1 MKLSILHKSVRLLSI
16 ALPIG
21 VVLLLAAVT
30 VYFFSHSY
38 ASFIQVVLDS
48 IQRPDLETV
57 IRTHYF
63 SLEKFNKMRW
73 CLVISVVIS
82 TAILLAL
89 YRYKKEYNHLIDR
102 IIRSVSNYL
111 NSIQRILLSFSK
123 TGRIALALLLF
134 ILLCRSIYMATTFY
148 IQYDE
153 AWNYNLFLDKQL
165 FYSIGAYNNYPL
177 HNIVS
182 WCLVHLL
189 GSSVVVLRLTS
200 ILSGLFCTFVVA
212 LCVQHFVKNEKLAVL
227 AAALFCC
234 LPVSLFYM
242 LYARGVLLEMAVA
255 LLVSFLILHYSN
267 IGFTLKRVLFVS
279 VLNAFG
285 TYSMLS
291 HPYFI
296 VGSFAALLLYSLLY
310 EQKNCLLVLAY
321 GFFSLLFSVSML
333 IPMMLG
339 TGLSPVIA
347 VLSHHQAI
355 QLNDIIR
362 YVERV
367 SFFITGFSSS
377 FYFLFVFS
385 IGLLVYFVRKN
396 NLLCLLSLFNC
407 SWLLLP
413 VFIPLLTNVY
423 PPERSLSFLVLVPL
437 NSAVLFFYY
446 LDKIRVVRFMVYPL
460 ALFSLWVFSYNTYTH
475 PFLNWSRE
483 LDKQVMDV
491 AMLLKQNHITR
502 VYNDSREF
510 DYFIPGIEFYFKQHH
525 RPIEFS
531 SSSISS
537 TRYAST
543 IDATIQ
549 CVVLGKQSTAA
560 YCPGDSLICE
570 LDDIMIYKRKK
581 K

>member
-89 YRYKKEYNHLIDR
+89 YRYKKEYDHLIDR

-111 NSIQRILLSFSK
+111 NSIQRTLLSFSK

-189 GSSVVVLRLTS
+189 GSSLLVLRLTS

-212 LCVQHFVKNEKLAVL
+212 LCVQHFVKNEKLALL

-367 SFFITGFSSS
+367 SFFITGFSTS
-377 FYFLFVFS
+377 FYFLFLFS
-385 IGLLVYFVRKN
+385 IGLLVYFFRKN

-423 PPERSLSFLVLVPL
+423 PPERALSFLVLVPL

-446 LDKIRVVRFMVYPL
+446 LDKIRVVRFIVYPL

-475 PFLNWSRE
+475 PFLNWSRV

-491 AMLLKQNHITR
+491 AMVLKQNHITR

-549 CVVLGKQSTAA
+549 CMVLGKQSTAA
-560 YCPGDSLICE
+560 YSPGDSLFYE

>member
-38 ASFIQVVLDS
+38 ASFIQAVLAS

-63 SLEKFNKMRW
+63 SLEKFNRMRW

-267 IGFTLKRVLFVS
+267 VGFTLKRVLFVS

-321 GFFSLLFSVSML
+321 GFFSLLFSGTML

-367 SFFITGFSSS
+367 SFFITGFGSS

-385 IGLLVYFVRKN
+385 IGLLVYFFRKN

-446 LDKIRVVRFMVYPL
+446 LDKMHLVRFMVYPL

-491 AMLLKQNHITR
+491 AMVLKQNHITR

-549 CVVLGKQSTAA
+549 CMVLGKQSTAA
-560 YCPGDSLICE
+560 YSPGDSLFYE

>member
-21 VVLLLAAVT
+21 VVLFLAAVT

-38 ASFIQVVLDS
+38 ASFIQAVLDS

-63 SLEKFNKMRW
+63 SLEKFSRMRW
-73 CLVISVVIS
+73 CLVISVVFS

-212 LCVQHFVKNEKLAVL
+212 LCVQHFVKNEMLALL

-310 EQKNCLLVLAY
+310 EQKNCLLVLVY
-321 GFFSLLFSVSML
+321 GFFSLLFSGSML

-367 SFFITGFSSS
+367 SFFITGFSTS
-377 FYFLFVFS
+377 FYFLLVFS

-423 PPERSLSFLVLVPL
+423 PPERALSFLVLVPL

-446 LDKIRVVRFMVYPL
+446 LDKMHLVRFMVYPL
-460 ALFSLWVFSYNTYTH
+460 SLFSLWVFSYNTYTH

-483 LDKQVMDV
+483 LDKQVMNV
-491 AMLLKQNHITR
+491 AMVLKQNHITR

-560 YCPGDSLICE
+560 YSPGDSLIYE
-570 LDDIMIYKRKK
+570 SGDIMIYKRKK

>member
-38 ASFIQVVLDS
+38 ASFIQAVLDS

-63 SLEKFNKMRW
+63 SLEKFNRMRW

-212 LCVQHFVKNEKLAVL
+212 LCVQHFVKNEKLALL

-255 LLVSFLILHYSN
+255 LLVFSLILHYSN
-267 IGFTLKRVLFVS
+267 IGFTMKRVLFVS

-321 GFFSLLFSVSML
+321 GFFSLLFSGSML

-347 VLSHHQAI
+347 VLSHHQGI

-367 SFFITGFSSS
+367 SFFITGFGTS

-423 PPERSLSFLVLVPL
+423 PPERALSFLVLVPL

-483 LDKQVMDV
+483 LDNQVMDV
-491 AMLLKQNHITR
+491 AMVLKQNHITR

-549 CVVLGKQSTAA
+549 CMVLSKQSTAA
-560 YCPGDSLICE
+560 YSPGDSLIYE
-570 LDDIMIYKRKK
+570 SGDIMIYKRKK

>member
-1 MKLSILHKSVRLLSI
+1 
-16 ALPIG
+16 
-21 VVLLLAAVT
+21 
-30 VYFFSHSY
+30 
-38 ASFIQVVLDS
+38 
-48 IQRPDLETV
+48 
-57 IRTHYF
+57 
-63 SLEKFNKMRW
+63 
-73 CLVISVVIS
+73 
-82 TAILLAL
+82 
-89 YRYKKEYNHLIDR
+89 
-102 IIRSVSNYL
+102 
-111 NSIQRILLSFSK
+111 
-123 TGRIALALLLF
+123 
-134 ILLCRSIYMATTFY
+134 
-148 IQYDE
+148 
-153 AWNYNLFLDKQL
+153 
-165 FYSIGAYNNYPL
+165 
-177 HNIVS
+177 
-182 WCLVHLL
+182 
-189 GSSVVVLRLTS
+189 
-200 ILSGLFCTFVVA
+200 VA
-212 LCVQHFVKNEKLAVL
+212 LCVQHFVKNEKLALL

-255 LLVSFLILHYSN
+255 LLVSSLILHYSN
-267 IGFTLKRVLFVS
+267 LGFTLKRVLLVS

-296 VGSFAALLLYSLLY
+296 VSSFAALLLYSLLY
-310 EQKNCLLVLAY
+310 EQKNWLLVLAY
-321 GFFSLLFSVSML
+321 GFFSLLFSVTLL

-347 VLSHHQAI
+347 VLTRHQAI
-355 QLNDIIR
+355 QLNDIIS

-367 SFFITGFSSS
+367 SFFITGFSHS
-377 FYFLFVFS
+377 FYFLFVLS
-385 IGLLVYFVRKN
+385 SSLLVYFFRKN

-407 SWLLLP
+407 SLLLLP

-423 PPERSLSFLVLVPL
+423 PPERAISFLVLVPL

-475 PFLNWSRE
+475 PFLNWSRV

-510 DYFIPGIEFYFKQHH
+510 DYFLPGIEFYFKQHH
-525 RPIEFS
+525 KSIEFS

-549 CVVLGKQSTAA
+549 CVVLSKQSTAA
-560 YCPGDSLICE
+560 YYQGDSLIYE
-570 LDDIMIYKRKK
+570 SGDIMIYKRTKK
-581 K
+581 

>member
-1 MKLSILHKSVRLLSI
+1 
-16 ALPIG
+16 
-21 VVLLLAAVT
+21 
-30 VYFFSHSY
+30 
-38 ASFIQVVLDS
+38 
-48 IQRPDLETV
+48 
-57 IRTHYF
+57 
-63 SLEKFNKMRW
+63 
-73 CLVISVVIS
+73 
-82 TAILLAL
+82 
-89 YRYKKEYNHLIDR
+89 
-102 IIRSVSNYL
+102 
-111 NSIQRILLSFSK
+111 
-123 TGRIALALLLF
+123 
-134 ILLCRSIYMATTFY
+134 MATIFY

-182 WCLVHLL
+182 WCLVHVL
-189 GSSVVVLRLTS
+189 GSSVLVLRLTS
-200 ILSGLFCTFVVA
+200 ILSGLCCTFVVA
-212 LCVQHFVKNEKLAVL
+212 LCVQHFVKNEKLALL

-255 LLVSFLILHYSN
+255 LLVSSLILHYSN
-267 IGFTLKRVLFVS
+267 LGFTLKRVLLVS

-296 VGSFAALLLYSLLY
+296 VSSFAALLLYSLLY
-310 EQKNCLLVLAY
+310 EQKNWLLVLAY
-321 GFFSLLFSVSML
+321 GFFSLLFSVTLL

-347 VLSHHQAI
+347 VLTRHQAI
-355 QLNDIIR
+355 QLNDIIS

-367 SFFITGFSSS
+367 SFFITGFSHS
-377 FYFLFVFS
+377 FYFLFVLS
-385 IGLLVYFVRKN
+385 SSLLVYFFRKN

-407 SWLLLP
+407 SLLLLP

-423 PPERSLSFLVLVPL
+423 PPERAISFLVLVPL

-475 PFLNWSRE
+475 PFLNWSRV

-510 DYFIPGIEFYFKQHH
+510 DYFIPGIEFYCKQHH
-525 RPIEFS
+525 KSIEFS

-549 CVVLGKQSTAA
+549 CVVLSKQSTAA
-560 YCPGDSLICE
+560 YYQGDSLIYE
-570 LDDIMIYKRKK
+570 SGDIMIYKRTKK
-581 K
+581 

>member
-38 ASFIQVVLDS
+38 ASFIQAVLDS

-63 SLEKFNKMRW
+63 SLEKFNRMRW

-212 LCVQHFVKNEKLAVL
+212 LCVQHFVKNEKLALL

-267 IGFTLKRVLFVS
+267 ISFTLKRVLFVS

-310 EQKNCLLVLAY
+310 EQKKCLLVLAY
-321 GFFSLLFSVSML
+321 GFFSLLFSGSML

-367 SFFITGFSSS
+367 SFFITGFGSS
-377 FYFLFVFS
+377 FYFLFLFS
-385 IGLLVYFVRKN
+385 IGLLVYFFRKN
-396 NLLCLLSLFNC
+396 NLLCMLSLFNC

-423 PPERSLSFLVLVPL
+423 PPERTLSFLVLVPL

-460 ALFSLWVFSYNTYTH
+460 ALFSLWVFSYNTYRH

-491 AMLLKQNHITR
+491 AMVLKQNHITR

-510 DYFIPGIEFYFKQHH
+510 DYFIPGIEFNFKQHH

-549 CVVLGKQSTAA
+549 CLVLGKQSTAA
-560 YCPGDSLICE
+560 YSPGDSLIYE
-570 LDDIMIYKRKK
+570 SGDIMIYKHKK

>member
-21 VVLLLAAVT
+21 VVLFLAAVT

-38 ASFIQVVLDS
+38 ASFIQAVLAS

-63 SLEKFNKMRW
+63 SLEKFNRMRW
-73 CLVISVVIS
+73 CLLISVVFS

-212 LCVQHFVKNEKLAVL
+212 LCVQHFVKNEKLALL

-279 VLNAFG
+279 VLNAIG

-321 GFFSLLFSVSML
+321 GFFSLMFSGSML

-367 SFFITGFSSS
+367 SFFITGFSTS
-377 FYFLFVFS
+377 FYFLFLFS
-385 IGLLVYFVRKN
+385 IGLLVYFFRKN

-423 PPERSLSFLVLVPL
+423 PPERALSFLVLVPL

-446 LDKIRVVRFMVYPL
+446 LDKMHLVRFMVYPL
-460 ALFSLWVFSYNTYTH
+460 SLFSLWVFSYNTYTH

-491 AMLLKQNHITR
+491 AMVLKQNHITR

-549 CVVLGKQSTAA
+549 CVVLSKQSTAA
-560 YCPGDSLICE
+560 YSPGDSLIYE
-570 LDDIMIYKRKK
+570 SGDIMIYKRKK

>member
-38 ASFIQVVLDS
+38 ASFIQAVLAS

-63 SLEKFNKMRW
+63 SLEKFNRMRW
-73 CLVISVVIS
+73 CLLISVVFS

-102 IIRSVSNYL
+102 IIRSLSNYL

-212 LCVQHFVKNEKLAVL
+212 LCVQHFVKNEKLALL

-255 LLVSFLILHYSN
+255 LLVFSLILHYSN

-279 VLNAFG
+279 VLNAIG

-321 GFFSLLFSVSML
+321 GFFSLLFSGSML

-367 SFFITGFSSS
+367 SFFITGLSSS

-385 IGLLVYFVRKN
+385 IGLLVYIFRKN

-423 PPERSLSFLVLVPL
+423 PPERALSFLVLVPL

-491 AMLLKQNHITR
+491 AMVLKQNHITR

-560 YCPGDSLICE
+560 YSPGDSLIYE
-570 LDDIMIYKRKK
+570 SGDIMIYKRKK

>member
-21 VVLLLAAVT
+21 VVLFLAAVT

-38 ASFIQVVLDS
+38 ASFIQAVLAS

-63 SLEKFNKMRW
+63 SLEKFNRMRW

-82 TAILLAL
+82 TAILFVL
-89 YRYKKEYNHLIDR
+89 YRYKKEYDYLIDR
-102 IIRSVSNYL
+102 IIRSVNNYL
-111 NSIQRILLSFSK
+111 NSIQRIVLSFSK
-123 TGRIALALLLF
+123 TGRIALVLLLF
-134 ILLCRSIYMATTFY
+134 ILLCRSIYMATIFY

-182 WCLVHLL
+182 WCLVHVL
-189 GSSVVVLRLTS
+189 GSSVLVLRLTS
-200 ILSGLFCTFVVA
+200 ILSGLCCTFVVA
-212 LCVQHFVKNEKLAVL
+212 LCVQHFVKNEKLALL

-255 LLVSFLILHYSN
+255 LLVSSLILHYSN
-267 IGFTLKRVLFVS
+267 LGFTLKRVLLVS

-296 VGSFAALLLYSLLY
+296 VSSFAALLLYSLLY
-310 EQKNCLLVLAY
+310 EQKNWLLVLAY
-321 GFFSLLFSVSML
+321 GFFSLLFSVTLL

-347 VLSHHQAI
+347 VLTRHQAI
-355 QLNDIIR
+355 QLNDIIS

-367 SFFITGFSSS
+367 SFFITGFSHS
-377 FYFLFVFS
+377 FYFLFVLS
-385 IGLLVYFVRKN
+385 SSLLVYFFRKN

-407 SWLLLP
+407 SLLLLP

-423 PPERSLSFLVLVPL
+423 PPERAISFLVLVPL
-437 NSAVLFFYY
+437 NSAVLFFYSIHIM
-446 LDKIRVVRFMVYPL
+446 KAVRFMLYPL
-460 ALFSLWVFSYNTYTH
+460 ALSCLLVLSYASYTH
-475 PFLNWSRE
+475 PFLNWSRV

-510 DYFIPGIEFYFKQHH
+510 DYFIPGIEFYCKQHH
-525 RPIEFS
+525 KSIEFS

-549 CVVLGKQSTAA
+549 CVVLSKQSTAA
-560 YCPGDSLICE
+560 YYQGDSLLYE
-570 LDDIMIYKRKK
+570 SGDIMIYKRTKK
-581 K
+581 

>member
-21 VVLLLAAVT
+21 VVLFLAAVT

-38 ASFIQVVLDS
+38 ASFIQAVLAS

-63 SLEKFNKMRW
+63 SLEKFNRMRW
-73 CLVISVVIS
+73 CLLISLVFS
-82 TAILLAL
+82 AAILLAL

-212 LCVQHFVKNEKLAVL
+212 LCVQHFVKNEKLALL

-279 VLNAFG
+279 VLNAIG

-296 VGSFAALLLYSLLY
+296 VGSFAALLLYSLLF

-362 YVERV
+362 YVARV
-367 SFFITGFSSS
+367 SFFITGFSTS

-423 PPERSLSFLVLVPL
+423 PPERALSFLVLVPL

-491 AMLLKQNHITR
+491 AMVLKQNHITH

-543 IDATIQ
+543 IDTTIQ
-549 CVVLGKQSTAA
+549 CVVLSKQSTAA
-560 YCPGDSLICE
+560 YSPGDSLIYE
-570 LDDIMIYKRKK
+570 SGDIMIYKHKK

>member
-38 ASFIQVVLDS
+38 ASFIQAVLDS

-63 SLEKFNKMRW
+63 SLEKFNRMRW

-89 YRYKKEYNHLIDR
+89 YRYKKEYDHLIDR

-212 LCVQHFVKNEKLAVL
+212 LCAQHFVKNEKLALL

-310 EQKNCLLVLAY
+310 EQKKCLLVLAY
-321 GFFSLLFSVSML
+321 GFFSLLFSGSML

-355 QLNDIIR
+355 QLNDVIR

-367 SFFITGFSSS
+367 SFFITGFSTS

-423 PPERSLSFLVLVPL
+423 PPERALSFLVLVPL

-460 ALFSLWVFSYNTYTH
+460 SLFSLWVFSYNTYTH

-491 AMLLKQNHITR
+491 AMVLKQNHITR

-537 TRYAST
+537 TRFAST

-549 CVVLGKQSTAA
+549 CVVLSKQSTAA
-560 YCPGDSLICE
+560 YCPGDSLIYE
-570 LDDIMIYKRKK
+570 SGDIMIYKHNKK
-581 K
+581 

>member
-1 MKLSILHKSVRLLSI
+1 
-16 ALPIG
+16 
-21 VVLLLAAVT
+21 
-30 VYFFSHSY
+30 
-38 ASFIQVVLDS
+38 
-48 IQRPDLETV
+48 
-57 IRTHYF
+57 
-63 SLEKFNKMRW
+63 MRW

-89 YRYKKEYNHLIDR
+89 YRYKKEYDHLIDR

-212 LCVQHFVKNEKLAVL
+212 LCVQHFVKNEKLALL

-255 LLVSFLILHYSN
+255 LLVFSLILHYSN
-267 IGFTLKRVLFVS
+267 VGFTLKRVLFVS

-321 GFFSLLFSVSML
+321 GFFSLLFSGSML

-367 SFFITGFSSS
+367 SFFITGFSTS
-377 FYFLFVFS
+377 FYFLFLFS
-385 IGLLVYFVRKN
+385 IGLLVYFFRKN

-423 PPERSLSFLVLVPL
+423 PPERALSFLVLVPL

-483 LDKQVMDV
+483 LDNQVMDV
-491 AMLLKQNHITR
+491 AMVLKQNHITR

-549 CVVLGKQSTAA
+549 CMVLGKQSTAA
-560 YCPGDSLICE
+560 YSPGDSLFYE

>member
-21 VVLLLAAVT
+21 VVLFLAAVT

-38 ASFIQVVLDS
+38 ASFIQALLAS

-63 SLEKFNKMRW
+63 SLEKFNRMRW

-102 IIRSVSNYL
+102 IIRSLSNYL

-212 LCVQHFVKNEKLAVL
+212 LFVQHFVKNEKLALL

-279 VLNAFG
+279 VLNAIG

-321 GFFSLLFSVSML
+321 GFFSLLFSGSML

-367 SFFITGFSSS
+367 SFFITGFSTS

-385 IGLLVYFVRKN
+385 IGLLVYIFRKN

-423 PPERSLSFLVLVPL
+423 PPERALSFLVLVPL

-446 LDKIRVVRFMVYPL
+446 LDKMHLVRFMVYPL
-460 ALFSLWVFSYNTYTH
+460 SLFSLWVFSYNTYTH

-491 AMLLKQNHITR
+491 AMVLKQNHITR

-560 YCPGDSLICE
+560 YSPGDSLIYE
-570 LDDIMIYKRKK
+570 SGDIMIYKRKK